1 MPRFS
6 NKVFKR
12 RKNVGRPK
20 VVYVGSDCSSSNNPS
35 PSTPMPE
42 PISPEPLKESLSS
55 KKLSISLTE
64 YSDYKGDSSFN
75 DIVNIK
81 SLQNLLSQI
90 VVCAQCRS
98 SVSVFTCD
106 RLGLST
112 NIVVKCNNC
121 GFSVSDINSKV
132 LDSGKTEINVRLVLA
147 FRCIGLGEQ
156 AAKQFCGL
164 MNLPR
169 PTEFKPYNKIL
180 RNVVKD
186 VSIRSMKEAVVE
198 AVALE
203 RMENEE
209 NLGLENDTA
218 SMTIALDGTWQKR
231 GHASQNGVVSAICVN
246 TGKVVDAEILT
257 KYCRCKNRL
266 EKQHENNCVANYQ
279 GSSGGMEVAGVIN
292 IFQRSEEIHNV
303 RYDKYLGD
311 GDTAAYATIAGM
323 KPYGLQ
329 CNIEKL
335 ECVGHVQ
342 KRMGTRLRTL
352 KTKLGKNKLSDGK
365 TIGGQGRLTGS
376 AIQQITTYYGL
387 AIRRNTNSLT
397 KMKQAVW
404 ALYFHLISCDS
415 EPAHG
420 LCPKDE
426 DTWCK
431 YQKSMINK
439 EKYIHK
445 DHFHLPVVIMSE
457 LKPIFKD
464 LSKPELLKRC
474 LHGGTQNPSESLN
487 NMIWAR
493 LPKRT
498 FVMMTTLE
506 LGVFDAIAVFN
517 KGNIVRCEV
526 LAKLG
531 IVPGENCVKAL
542 QDMDKLRVKKAN
554 KAIEE
559 IAKKCRRQ
567 TTLARKKLEDTY
579 EAAEDPNNPAYG
591 AGMH

>member
-12 RKNVGRPK
+12 RKNVGKPK
-20 VVYVGSDCSSSNNPS
+20 VVCVVSDSVCSSSSLRS
-35 PSTPMPE
+35 P
-42 PISPEPLKESLSS
+42 SPEPRPISHTSLSS
-55 KKLSISLTE
+55 NKLSLSMTE
-64 YSDYKGDSSFN
+64 YSEYKGDSSCN

-81 SLQNLLSQI
+81 ALQNLLGQV
-90 VVCAQCRS
+90 VVCAQCHS
-98 SVSVFTCD
+98 SVAVYTSD
-106 RLGLST
+106 RLGIST
-112 NIVVKCNNC
+112 KIVVKCENC
-121 GFSVSDINSKV
+121 GFSVSDTNSKV

-156 AAKQFCGL
+156 AAKQFCGM
-164 MNLPR
+164 MNLPC

-180 RNVVKD
+180 RNAVKE
-186 VSIRSMKEAVVE
+186 VSVRSMKEAVVE
-198 AVALE
+198 AVAVE

-209 NLGLENDTA
+209 YVGLANDTA
-218 SMTIALDGTWQKR
+218 NMTIALDGTWQKR
-231 GHASQNGVVSAICVN
+231 GHTSQNGVVSAICVN

-257 KYCRCKNRL
+257 KYCRCKNKL
-266 EKQHENNCVANYQ
+266 KKEHENNCVANYQ

-292 IFQRSEEIHNV
+292 IFQRSEELHNV

-311 GDTAAYATIAGM
+311 GDTAAYATIAGL
-323 KPYGLQ
+323 KPYGPQ

-352 KTKLGKNKLSDGK
+352 KTKFGKNKLSDGK
-365 TIGGQGRLTGS
+365 TISGQGRLTGS

-387 AIRRNTNSLT
+387 AIRRNTDSLT

-404 ALYFHLISCDS
+404 ALFFHLISSDS

-420 LCPKDE
+420 LCPKGE

-431 YQKSMINK
+431 YQKAKKNK
-439 EKYIHK
+439 ENYIHK
-445 DHFHLPVVIMSE
+445 DHFHLPAVIMSE
-457 LKPIFKD
+457 LKPIFRD

-474 LHGGTQNPSESLN
+474 LHGGTQNLSESLN

-506 LGVFDAIAVFN
+506 LGVYDAIAVFN

-542 QDMDKLRVKKAN
+542 QDIDNLRIKKAN
-554 KAIEE
+554 RAIEE

-567 TTLARKKLEDTY
+567 TTLARKKIEDDH
-579 EAAEDPNNPAYG
+579 EAAEDPDNPSYG